1 MRQANKNQQKR
12 SSKMSTQ
19 STQSSQDQSNPIQV
33 SVVPPVVYMA
43 AFPPES
49 SFRPQVFVCAE
60 VVEYLA
66 PRWPTAT
73 VSEQPVIFS
82 AGQTRRVPSGSEA
95 GHGAPV
101 ERAVVYITYSHV
113 PDMFYPEVFAERDE
127 AKRRYPDRYVM
138 ERPLLDMSH
147 FAPVR
152 LIVVGRSARMA

>member
-1 MRQANKNQQKR
+1 MNIH
-12 SSKMSTQ
+12 
-19 STQSSQDQSNPIQV
+19 STQSSQDQSIPTQV
-33 SVVPPVVYMA
+33 SVVPPVVYVA

-66 PRWPTAT
+66 PRWPAT

-82 AGQTRRVPSGSEA
+82 AGQTRRALSGSEA

-101 ERAVVYITYSHV
+101 ERAVVYITYSHS
-113 PDMFYPEVFAERDE
+113 PNTFYPEVFAERDE
-127 AKRRYPDRYVM
+127 AERRYPDRYVM

>member
-1 MRQANKNQQKR
+1 MRQANKNHKKGAA
-12 SSKMSTQ
+12 KMNTQ
-19 STQSSQDQSNPIQV
+19 STQQSQDQSIPTQV
-33 SVVPPVVYMA
+33 SVVPPVVYVA

-49 SFRPQVFVCAE
+49 SFRPQVFVCEE

-82 AGQTRRVPSGSEA
+82 AGQTRRVLSDSEA

-101 ERAVVYITYSHV
+101 ERAVVYITYSHF
-113 PDMFYPEVFAERDE
+113 PDTFYPEVFAERDE
-127 AKRRYPDRYVM
+127 AKRRYPDCHIM